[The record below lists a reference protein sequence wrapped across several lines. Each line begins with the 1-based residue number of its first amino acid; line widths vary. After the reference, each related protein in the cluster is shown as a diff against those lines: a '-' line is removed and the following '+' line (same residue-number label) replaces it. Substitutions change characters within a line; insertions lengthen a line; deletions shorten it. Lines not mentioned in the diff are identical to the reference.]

1 MKTPRESGSMMWRN
15 PLRSSRRAGRARPR
29 RSILNVET
37 MESRLCLSS
46 GSAGAHVPAGTGIDA
61 IALGD
66 VNGDQ
71 VADVAVANHLNGQ
84 YLVSIYGGLGQPD
97 GGLATGYAPELL
109 ATIPDPFSPAA
120 GPLDV
125 ALGDFSGSGI
135 SELAISAKDS
145 TRSRSGRSSRAR
157 VRSPMDHSIRRSHRW
172 RWAPCLRPRVSRRS
186 RASTWPR
193 SPHR

>member
-1 MKTPRESGSMMWRN
+1 
-15 PLRSSRRAGRARPR
+15 
-29 RSILNVET
+29 

-109 ATIPDPFSPAA
+109 ATIPDPFSPSE

-135 SELAISAKDS
+135 SELAISAKDFEQDLGLDV
-145 TRSRSGRSSRAR
+145 RAGPECGRQWTAQCAGRTGGDGLPVHAR
-157 VRSPMDHSIRRSHRW
+157 GFPEGQGHQRGRGRLHR
-172 RWAPCLRPRVSRRS
+172 
-186 RASTWPR
+186 
-193 SPHR
+193 